1 MNRLPTL
8 DAVRTELRLRW
19 PEWTAISVFA
29 AVVAFVIPYHE
40 PWTDEA
46 QGWQLARSLS
56 LRSLFQTH
64 IRYEATPGLWHFL
77 LWILIRARVSYTGMH
92 WICGAIAVVAAGLL
106 VFISPFPRYLK
117 LTLPFTFFL
126 VYQYAVIARG
136 YLLVPLILFS
146 IAVGWKKSPLVV
158 AALLGLLANCAL
170 HAAAISGGLAIV
182 YFVEELRKGSA
193 RDPARRHKLLLCASI
208 VLIFYVF
215 ALWTA
220 WPPAD
225 MAGHISF
232 SRAARPSFLISVLA
246 AVLAPICQPLILGFP
261 FWIAMVLVFSF
272 RRSISYLLP
281 VLFFAVFSGVLPSSF
296 WHWGMVVPLL
306 ISLLWI
312 TWPAAGTS
320 LSFYEF
326 TGRAALV
333 YMAGVQILWAAWAI
347 DFDHFHAYSPDL
359 AAAQFLKPLLKNGT
373 RIGVTYL
380 DKRHLPPDTSL
391 GYGATGILPY
401 FDRNIYINQT
411 DPFYWWSDRN
421 PSESQFDALLPS
433 HPGIVLAEAQQAQ
446 FAPPIDLQGPR
457 ATLLMKSGYRITNVF
472 CGSLPF
478 AMQITLTDCHVIFQ
492 YAGHAP

>member
-64 IRYEATPGLWHFL
+64 IHYEATPGLWHFL
-77 LWILIRARVSYTGMH
+77 LWILNRAHVSYAGMH

-182 YFVEELRKGSA
+182 YFVEELRK
-193 RDPARRHKLLLCASI
+193 
-208 VLIFYVF
+208 
-215 ALWTA
+215 
-220 WPPAD
+220 
-225 MAGHISF
+225 
-232 SRAARPSFLISVLA
+232 AAELE
-246 AVLAPICQPLILGFP
+246 
-261 FWIAMVLVFSF
+261 
-272 RRSISYLLP
+272 
-281 VLFFAVFSGVLPSSF
+281 GV
-296 WHWGMVVPLL
+296 
-306 ISLLWI
+306 
-312 TWPAAGTS
+312 A
-320 LSFYEF
+320 
-326 TGRAALV
+326 
-333 YMAGVQILWAAWAI
+333 
-347 DFDHFHAYSPDL
+347 
-359 AAAQFLKPLLKNGT
+359 
-373 RIGVTYL
+373 
-380 DKRHLPPDTSL
+380 
-391 GYGATGILPY
+391 
-401 FDRNIYINQT
+401 
-411 DPFYWWSDRN
+411 
-421 PSESQFDALLPS
+421 
-433 HPGIVLAEAQQAQ
+433 
-446 FAPPIDLQGPR
+446 
-457 ATLLMKSGYRITNVF
+457 
-472 CGSLPF
+472 
-478 AMQITLTDCHVIFQ
+478 
-492 YAGHAP
+492 